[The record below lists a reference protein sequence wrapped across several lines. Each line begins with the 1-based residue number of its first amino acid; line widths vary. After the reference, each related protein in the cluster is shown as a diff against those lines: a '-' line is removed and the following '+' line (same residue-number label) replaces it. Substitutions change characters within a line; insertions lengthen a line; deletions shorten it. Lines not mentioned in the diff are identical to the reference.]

1 MPGLSAAVERIE
13 HGPWNPGIRSRL
25 PSALLPL
32 ATVFRPDN
40 VLTSLEQARERAAFT
55 GLEPENLVAFRP
67 ERLAMHEL
75 LIRVTAD
82 ISVPDGPNY
91 EDLGINFRRIAQVL
105 SRHLAPHMPEV
116 CRAYDEMR
124 ARAQDIIDV
133 ALTTGRFAPA
143 RGPTQRSEPER
154 LVRLLGLA
162 RRRKRAASPGAS
174 AEERERL
181 MLLAWQRH
189 ANRADA
195 PLVRVAHQV
204 LLRLAGAVLIRHGRL
219 PAERTFL
226 AALAT
231 ELTCNEHGGDLIG
244 RLIEPHLRA
253 AAVREG

>member
-1 MPGLSAAVERIE
+1 MSAAVERTE
-13 HGPWNPGIRSRL
+13 HGPWNPGIKSRL

-40 VLTSLEQARERAAFT
+40 VLTSLDQAHERAAFT
-55 GLEPENLVAFRP
+55 GLEPENLVGFRP
-67 ERLAMHEL
+67 ERLAVHEL

-82 ISVPDGPNY
+82 ISVPDGPSY

-105 SRHLAPHMPEV
+105 SRHLAPHMPEI
-116 CRAYDEMR
+116 CRAYDDLRTR
-124 ARAQDIIDV
+124 ARNTIDA
-133 ALTTGRFAPA
+133 ALTSNLLAPA
-143 RGPTQRSEPER
+143 RGPTPRSEPGS

-189 ANRADA
+189 ADRADA
-195 PLVRVAHQV
+195 PLVRVAHRV
-204 LLRLAGAVLIRHGRL
+204 LLRLAGAVLIYHGRL

-226 AALAT
+226 ASLAT
-231 ELTCNEHGGDLIG
+231 ELTL
-244 RLIEPHLRA
+244 PSVKASSVVSSLR
-253 AAVREG
+253 VLR